1 MEQFRYFMT
10 KMTRKRDK
18 LISTLAP
25 QRASGGGQADL
36 RFQIIQKVGQLL
48 DTTDEKQLCSLQSS
62 LNTRI
67 EQACTDQPTT
77 SQHDGACADQTCRHA
92 DGGASTQ

>member
-1 MEQFRYFMT
+1 MEQFRYFMS

-18 LISTLAP
+18 LVSTLAP
-25 QRASGGGQADL
+25 HSHRASAAGGQADL

-62 LNTRI
+62 LNARI
-67 EQACTDQPTT
+67 EEACSD
-77 SQHDGACADQTCRHA
+77 HTCRPTEP
-92 DGGASTQ
+92 GSSS